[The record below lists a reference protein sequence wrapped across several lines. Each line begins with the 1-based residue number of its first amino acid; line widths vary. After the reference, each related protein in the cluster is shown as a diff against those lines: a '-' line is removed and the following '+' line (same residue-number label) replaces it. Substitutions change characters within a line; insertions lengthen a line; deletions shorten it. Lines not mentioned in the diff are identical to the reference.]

1 MILGLDVGGTHTDA
15 VIIDENRVVSSYKAV
30 TDHKNLLNSMN
41 HALEKVIEGVD
52 KGKIT
57 RINLSTTLSTNAIV
71 ENTLEDVGVLLS
83 AGPGI
88 NPEVFAIGKHCQIIS
103 GSIDHRGTVV
113 QELNEGELTKAI
125 NRFKKKNLSVFSAVT
140 KFSTRNPDGEN
151 HISEILA
158 DQTDFITMGHKLSGQ
173 LSFPRRV
180 ATAYYNS
187 AVWRLYNR
195 FADAIECS
203 IEKIGFKAD
212 INILKADGGTMP
224 LEYSRQVPVESI
236 LSGPAASILGILGLC
251 DIDEDAVILDIGGT
265 TTDIA
270 VLVEGVPLIEREGI
284 SFNGRPTL
292 VRSLETRSIGIG
304 GDSAIVIE
312 DEEVRVGPERR
323 GPCMA
328 EGGGYP
334 SLVDALNYLKIIDF
348 KDREASI
355 KGIEELAGKTSIGP
369 AVAAQRAV
377 EYAVD
382 TIRQAVDEFV
392 IELNDKPVYTIHD
405 MVDGHVITPGSVY
418 IMGGPA
424 AGFSTLI
431 EKAFGLSVTV
441 PSHYQVVNAV
451 GAALAKTTFEIELF
465 ADTGRGELLVPN
477 LDVRKN
483 ITVRY
488 SLEDA
493 IDEAHDY
500 LFQYVRSIDPAMQES
515 DIEVIESSAFKMV
528 SGYSSSGYDLRV
540 KCQVKPGV
548 VTQVEQ

>member
-15 VIIDENRVVSSYKAV
+15 VIIDGNRVISSYKAV

-41 HALEKVIEGVD
+41 DALEKVIEGID

-113 QELNEGELTKAI
+113 QELNEGELTKAV
-125 NRFKKKNLSVFSAVT
+125 NRFKKKKLSVFSAVT

-151 HISEILA
+151 HIREILA
-158 DQTDFITMGHKLSGQ
+158 AETDFLTMGHKLSGQ

-195 FADAIECS
+195 FADAIERS

-224 LEYSRQVPVESI
+224 LEHSRQVPVESI

-251 DIDEDAVILDIGGT
+251 DIDEDAVMLDIGGT

-270 VLVEGVPLIEREGI
+270 VLVAGVPLVEREGI

-312 DEEVRVGPERR
+312 GEEVRVGPERR

-328 EGGGYP
+328 EGGTSP
-334 SLVDALNYLKIIDF
+334 ALVDALNYLEIKEF
-348 KDREASI
+348 KDYKASV
-355 KGIEELAGKTSIGP
+355 KGIEELAADKGKDAGET
-369 AVAAQRAV
+369 ARKAV
-377 EYAVD
+377 EYAVEA
-382 TIRQAVDEFV
+382 IRQAVADFV
-392 IELNDKPVYTIHD
+392 VELNDKPVYTIHD
-405 MVDGHVITPGSVY
+405 MVDGHVITPKSVY
-418 IMGGPA
+418 VMGGPA
-424 AGFSTLI
+424 AGFKSLI
-431 EKAFGLSVTV
+431 EKAFGLPVTV
-441 PSHYQVVNAV
+441 PANYQVVNAV

-483 ITVRY
+483 ITSRY
-488 SLEDA
+488 SLDDA

-500 LFQYVRSIDPAMQES
+500 LFQYARSIDPAMQES

-548 VTQVEQ
+548 VMQVER